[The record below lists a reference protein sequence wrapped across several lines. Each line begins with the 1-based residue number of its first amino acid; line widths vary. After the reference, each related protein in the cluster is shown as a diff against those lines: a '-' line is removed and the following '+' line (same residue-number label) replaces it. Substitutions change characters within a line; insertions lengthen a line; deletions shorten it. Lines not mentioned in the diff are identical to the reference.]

1 MSTELETLHPGQPW
15 LWKPEWAASSI
26 KDENRNSGWALLL
39 FGLFWNA
46 IAGGMT
52 WAIWHDPGPRGP
64 QHFFILL
71 FPAIGTAVLV
81 GGIYGLLR
89 RRRYG
94 VAVFELATLPAPPGR
109 ALAGHVVVSTG
120 LEPDREM
127 SIRLRCLRRTVTGS
141 GKNRKTHETTLW
153 EDQRRIPGAIRSGEC
168 VKIPVAIPIPPDASP
183 TDAAHIPPD
192 RVLPAARG
200 AFGITRLDFRRAV
213 VRCGGIPHSERVN
226 TTCSRLEELS
236 RFG

>member
-1 MSTELETLHPGQPW
+1 VSRRPETLNPGQPW

-39 FGLFWNA
+39 FGLFWNT

-71 FPAIGTAVLV
+71 FPAIGTAVLI

-153 EDQRRIPGAIRSGEC
+153 EDQRRIPGAIRSGEG
-168 VKIPVAIPIPPDASP
+168 VKIPVAIPIPPDALP
-183 TDAAHIPPD
+183 TDERNSSD
-192 RVLPAARG
+192 RVLW
-200 AFGITRLDFRRAV
+200 RLEVRSESPGVDFLAQFEVPVFRTEE
-213 VRCGGIPHSERVN
+213 SN
-226 TTCSRLEELS
+226 TPFTPEELS